1 MSRQF
6 LDLVPKNEK
15 LREAFRIYLELQRK
29 VMSDMSTLSE
39 IPKEADPVDYAI
51 YFSVRSFCEVFLN
64 PELKPK
70 LLQLKREISRV
81 ELDKQFVV
89 EQAK

>member
-1 MSRQF
+1 VSRLF

-15 LREAFRIYLELQRK
+15 LREAFRTYLELQRK
-29 VMSDMSTLSE
+29 VMSNMSTLSE

-51 YFSVRSFCEVFLN
+51 YFSVKSFCEAFLN

-70 LLQLKREISRV
+70 LLQLEREISRV
-81 ELDKQFVV
+81 ELDQQFVV